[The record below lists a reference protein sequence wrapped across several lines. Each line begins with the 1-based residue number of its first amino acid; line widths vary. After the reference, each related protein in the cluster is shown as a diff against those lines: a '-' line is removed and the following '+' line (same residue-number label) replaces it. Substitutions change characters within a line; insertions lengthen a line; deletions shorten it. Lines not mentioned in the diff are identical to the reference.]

1 MVRKIIWSQR
11 SQIDRKEIFDYWNN
25 RNKSKAYSIKL
36 RRLIKEASLKLADNP
51 FLGSLVRNHS
61 YIRKKVVGD
70 YLIVYEFDD
79 QKIVILSI
87 FDTRQHPDKLNNNI
101 K

>member
-1 MVRKIIWSQR
+1 MAGRVIWS
-11 SQIDRKEIFDYWNN
+11 DRAKADLKDILGYWKK
-25 RNKSKAYSIKL
+25 RNQSNIYSKYLKKKIL
-36 RRLIKEASLKLADNP
+36 EASD
-51 FLGSLVRNHS
+51 FLLEHPYSGARIRTSE
-61 YIRKKVVGD
+61 IRKKPVKD

-79 QKIVILSI
+79 QNIVILSI